1 MMRSGTRFGLS
12 AALHAPVAYTSQFAI
27 EIQQRKDR
35 GALNEPGISRG
46 DAIPMAGARD
56 KMLTNV
62 SAGRGLA
69 FFLGFSD
76 DRVFQSGARSGETRR
91 GWDDFRDGGMRLGE
105 QSRGRIEES
114 PDYICGR
121 HGGWLQRLVVIQD
134 PAREHGFAGFL
145 DPLVDQGG
153 DFVSQICSVIQTRKL
168 KTLKGCARSC
178 LQVVEGR
185 CETGCGHGQGSDL
198 RAGPKGPAGLNTCAR
213 Y

>member
-1 MMRSGTRFGLS
+1 VARALSCRRPRTRL
-12 AALHAPVAYTSQFAI
+12 VAYTSQFAI
-27 EIQQRKDR
+27 EIQQRKHR
-35 GALNEPGISRG
+35 GLLNEPGISRG

-62 SAGRGLA
+62 LAGRGLS

-76 DRVFQSGARSGETRR
+76 DRAFQSGARSGETRR
-91 GWDDFRDGGMRLGE
+91 GWDDFRDRGMRLGE

-114 PDYICGR
+114 SDYICGR
-121 HGGWLQRLVVIQD
+121 HGRWLQRLVVIQD
-134 PAREHGFAGFL
+134 PAREHSFAGL
-145 DPLVDQGG
+145 LNPLVDQRG
-153 DFVSQICSVIQTRKL
+153 DFVSQIGSVIQARQL

-185 CETGCGHGQGSDL
+185 SETGCGHGQGSDL
-198 RAGPKGPAGLNTCAR
+198 RAGPKGPAGLNACAR